1 MDTEHQQSCKHP
13 GEKSDR
19 FAAPDPAAALTSSAT
34 DGMAASGA
42 GTDHVPTPS
51 SRSPL
56 LVGKSV
62 SAAMPMPFNPTASP
76 SFASHLGCRNTCAAA
91 RQLEAANVA
100 CINMK
105 QQNDILMQQ
114 LQNSVGEIRGNNV
127 AIAALRSDLDAERKE
142 RMRVT
147 TLYNDLNAR
156 ITALFIEK
164 VSEKVEGEDC
174 TGHEAINTVIADAR
188 AIAGSVAV
196 QREAQK
202 LAASNAGSGA
212 ADAND
217 SSQVASAGSVAVQH
231 GAQTKTDSEAES
243 GAADAK
249 DSSQVPNA
257 GSVAVQHPMAG
268 SFGSLSAP
276 QSSDAPR
283 ITKTDKNYPSSKHPN
298 VPGKARPPFKVGMQ
312 PTPSSC
318 PPRKKDSDLVVDPHL
333 VVSPDA
339 ADKVVNARRLVRP
352 PAKRIADEVA
362 AVDAHKLAKK
372 KVHDDK
378 PLPPWRL
385 LPWHRD

>member
-13 GEKSDR
+13 GETSDR

-76 SFASHLGCRNTCAAA
+76 SFASHLGCSNTCAAA

-156 ITALFIEK
+156 MTALFIEK
-164 VSEKVEGEDC
+164 VFAKVEGEDC
-174 TGHEAINTVIADAR
+174 TGHEAINAVIADAR

-217 SSQVASAGSVAVQH
+217 SSQV
-231 GAQTKTDSEAES
+231 
-243 GAADAK
+243 
-249 DSSQVPNA
+249 PNA

-268 SFGSLSAP
+268 SFASLSAP

-298 VPGKARPPFKVGMQ
+298 VPAKARPPFKVGMQ
-312 PTPSSC
+312 PTPPSC

-333 VVSPDA
+333 VVIPDA
-339 ADKVVNARRLVRP
+339 ADKVVNAPRLVRQ
-352 PAKRIADEVA
+352 PAKRKADEVA
-362 AVDAHKLAKK
+362 AVDAHKPAKK

-378 PLPPWRL
+378 PIPPWRL

>member
-1 MDTEHQQSCKHP
+1 MDL
-13 GEKSDR
+13 
-19 FAAPDPAAALTSSAT
+19 FVAWSST
-34 DGMAASGA
+34 A
-42 GTDHVPTPS
+42 GQLP
-51 SRSPL
+51 
-56 LVGKSV
+56 
-62 SAAMPMPFNPTASP
+62 
-76 SFASHLGCRNTCAAA
+76 
-91 RQLEAANVA
+91 RQLSSIDDVQRWLTTLTEATST
-100 CINMK
+100 
-105 QQNDILMQQ
+105 QQ
-114 LQNSVGEIRGNNV
+114 LESVRAAVNLLTKPEFKRDDARALCKIWPVKQDRGKQRPLEQV
-127 AIAALRSDLDAERKE
+127 VRELKE
-142 RMRVT
+142 HV
-147 TLYNDLNAR
+147 
-156 ITALFIEK
+156 IK
-164 VSEKVEGEDC
+164 VSNREC
-174 TGHEAINTVIADAR
+174 RRR

-257 GSVAVQHPMAG
+257 GSVAVQHPMA
-268 SFGSLSAP
+268 SSVGSLSAS

-312 PTPSSC
+312 PTPPSC

-333 VVSPDA
+333 VVIPDA
-339 ADKVVNARRLVRP
+339 ADKVVNAPRLVRP
-352 PAKRIADEVA
+352 PAKRKADEVA
-362 AVDAHKLAKK
+362 AVDAHKPAKK